1 MKTLRKIFIVLLEVV
16 LVCLMVVFILSFSVR
31 DAVVKQMKNVTVE
44 NVREEIISD
53 VNSNA
58 NISDESFNDIVNNTE
73 ADALIRKYIDL
84 LISGM
89 AGNNIDSDINIDKDV
104 ITFIDNNKD
113 LLKEKLGVSD
123 EQLEGFKKS
132 ENLKKANDYFKEKVQ
147 EGNESNKS
155 VVTTFRIYNNLI
167 SDSLRIILVISI
179 VVLIVII
186 GILKNSLLSLIKI
199 VGIDLVI
206 TAILSIIVVAILN
219 FIIISVADLAITVNY
234 SYGLIYGIVAL
245 VIGIIMIV
253 SSNIYKKKMS

>member
-53 VNSNA
+53 VDSNI
-58 NISDESFNDIVNNTE
+58 NDESFNELVNNTE
-73 ADALIRKYIDL
+73 ADALIQKYIDL

-89 AGNNIDSDINIDKDV
+89 AGNNIDSDINIDEDV

-123 EQLEGFKKS
+123 EQLEEFKKS

-167 SDSLRIILVISI
+167 SDNLRIILAISI
-179 VVLIVII
+179 IVLIVII
-186 GILKNSLLSLIKI
+186 GILKNSLLSLIKV

-206 TAILSIIVVAILN
+206 TAILSILVVTVLN

-253 SSNIYKKKMS
+253 SSNIYKKMMS

>member
-31 DAVVKQMKNVTVE
+31 DAVVKQMKNVTIE

-53 VNSNA
+53 VDSNI
-58 NISDESFNDIVNNTE
+58 NEESFNELVNNTE
-73 ADALIRKYIDL
+73 ADALIQKYIDL

-89 AGNNIDSDINIDKDV
+89 AGNNIDSDINIDEDV

-123 EQLEGFKKS
+123 EQLEEFKKS

-167 SDSLRIILVISI
+167 SDSLRIILAISI
-179 VVLIVII
+179 IVLIVII
-186 GILKNSLLSLIKI
+186 GILKNSLLSLIKV

-206 TAILSIIVVAILN
+206 TAILSILIVTILN
-219 FIIISVADLAITVNY
+219 FIIISVADLAFTVNY

-253 SSNIYKKKMS
+253 SSNIYKKMMS

>member
-1 MKTLRKIFIVLLEVV
+1 MKTLRKIFIFLLEVV

-53 VNSNA
+53 VDSNI
-58 NISDESFNDIVNNTE
+58 NDESFNELVNNTE
-73 ADALIRKYIDL
+73 ADALIQKYIDL

-104 ITFIDNNKD
+104 ITFIDNNKE

-123 EQLEGFKKS
+123 EQLEEFKKS

-167 SDSLRIILVISI
+167 SDSLRIILAISI
-179 VVLIVII
+179 IVLIVII
-186 GILKNSLLSLIKI
+186 GILKNSLLSLIKV

-206 TAILSIIVVAILN
+206 TAILSILIVTVLN

-234 SYGLIYGIVAL
+234 SYGLIYGVVAL

-253 SSNIYKKKMS
+253 SSNIYKKMMS

>member
-53 VNSNA
+53 VDSNI
-58 NISDESFNDIVNNTE
+58 NEESFNELVNNTE
-73 ADALIRKYIDL
+73 ADALIQKYIDL

-89 AGNNIDSDINIDKDV
+89 AGNNIDTDINIDEDV

-123 EQLEGFKKS
+123 EQLEEFKKS

-167 SDSLRIILVISI
+167 SDSLRIILAISI
-179 VVLIVII
+179 IVLIVII
-186 GILKNSLLSLIKI
+186 GILKNSLLSLIKV

-206 TAILSIIVVAILN
+206 TAILSILIVTILN
-219 FIIISVADLAITVNY
+219 FIIISVVDLACTVNY

-253 SSNIYKKKMS
+253 SSNIYKKMMS

>member
-53 VNSNA
+53 VDSNI
-58 NISDESFNDIVNNTE
+58 NDESFNELVNNTE
-73 ADALIRKYIDL
+73 ADALIQKYIDL

-89 AGNNIDSDINIDKDV
+89 AGNNIDSDINIDEDV
-104 ITFIDNNKD
+104 ITFIDNNKE

-123 EQLEGFKKS
+123 EQLEEFKKS

-167 SDSLRIILVISI
+167 SDSLRIILAISI
-179 VVLIVII
+179 IVLIVII
-186 GILKNSLLSLIKI
+186 GILKNSLLSLIKM

-206 TAILSIIVVAILN
+206 TAILSILIVTILN

-253 SSNIYKKKMS
+253 SSNIYKKMMS

>member
-44 NVREEIISD
+44 NVKEEIISD
-53 VNSNA
+53 VDSNI
-58 NISDESFNDIVNNTE
+58 NDESFNELVNNTE
-73 ADALIRKYIDL
+73 ADALIQKYIDL

-89 AGNNIDSDINIDKDV
+89 AGNNIDSDINIDEDV
-104 ITFIDNNKD
+104 ITFIDNNKE

-123 EQLEGFKKS
+123 EQLEEFKKS

-167 SDSLRIILVISI
+167 SDSLRIILAISI
-179 VVLIVII
+179 IVLIVII
-186 GILKNSLLSLIKI
+186 GILKNSLLSLIKV

-253 SSNIYKKKMS
+253 SSNIYKKMMS

>member
-53 VNSNA
+53 VDSNI
-58 NISDESFNDIVNNTE
+58 NDESFNELVNNTE
-73 ADALIRKYIDL
+73 ADALIQKYIDL

-104 ITFIDNNKD
+104 ITFIDNNKE

-123 EQLEGFKKS
+123 EQLEEFKKS

-167 SDSLRIILVISI
+167 SDSLRIILAISI
-179 VVLIVII
+179 IVLIVII
-186 GILKNSLLSLIKI
+186 GILKNSLLSLIKV

-206 TAILSIIVVAILN
+206 TAILSILIVTVLN

-253 SSNIYKKKMS
+253 SSNLYKKMMS

>member
-31 DAVVKQMKNVTVE
+31 DAVVKQMKNVTIE

-53 VNSNA
+53 VDSNI
-58 NISDESFNDIVNNTE
+58 NEESFNELVNNTE
-73 ADALIRKYIDL
+73 ADTLIQKYIDL

-89 AGNNIDSDINIDKDV
+89 AGNNIDSDINIDEDV

-123 EQLEGFKKS
+123 EQLEEFKKS

-167 SDSLRIILVISI
+167 SDSLRIILAISI
-179 VVLIVII
+179 IVLIVII
-186 GILKNSLLSLIKI
+186 GILKNSLLSLIK
-199 VGIDLVI
+199 VFGIDLVI
-206 TAILSIIVVAILN
+206 TAILSILIVTILN

-253 SSNIYKKKMS
+253 SSNIYKKMMS

>member
-1 MKTLRKIFIVLLEVV
+1 METLRKIFIVLLEVV

-31 DAVVKQMKNVTVE
+31 DAVVKQMKNVTIE

-53 VNSNA
+53 VDSNI
-58 NISDESFNDIVNNTE
+58 NEESFNELVNNTE
-73 ADALIRKYIDL
+73 ADALIQKYIDL

-89 AGNNIDSDINIDKDV
+89 AGNNIDSDINIDEDV

-123 EQLEGFKKS
+123 EQLEEFKKS

-167 SDSLRIILVISI
+167 SDSLRIILAISI
-179 VVLIVII
+179 IVLIVII
-186 GILKNSLLSLIKI
+186 GILKNSLLSLIKV

-206 TAILSIIVVAILN
+206 TAILSILIVTILN
-219 FIIISVADLAITVNY
+219 FIIISVADLAFTVNY

-253 SSNIYKKKMS
+253 SSNIYKKMMS

>member
-31 DAVVKQMKNVTVE
+31 DAVVKQMKNVTIE

-53 VNSNA
+53 VDSNI
-58 NISDESFNDIVNNTE
+58 NEESFNELVNNTE
-73 ADALIRKYIDL
+73 ADALIQKYIDL

-104 ITFIDNNKD
+104 ITFIDNNKE

-123 EQLEGFKKS
+123 EQLEEFKKS

-167 SDSLRIILVISI
+167 SDSLRIILAISI
-179 VVLIVII
+179 IILIVII
-186 GILKNSLLSLIKI
+186 GILKNSLLSLIKV

-206 TAILSIIVVAILN
+206 TAILSILIVTVLN

-253 SSNIYKKKMS
+253 SSNIYKKMMS

>member
-1 MKTLRKIFIVLLEVV
+1 MKTLRKIFIVLLEIV

-31 DAVVKQMKNVTVE
+31 DAVIKQMKNVTVE

-53 VNSNA
+53 VDSNI
-58 NISDESFNDIVNNTE
+58 NDESFNELVNNTE
-73 ADALIRKYIDL
+73 ADALIQKYIDL

-104 ITFIDNNKD
+104 ITFIDNNKE

-123 EQLEGFKKS
+123 EQLEEFKKS

-167 SDSLRIILVISI
+167 SDSLRIILAISI
-179 VVLIVII
+179 IVLIVII
-186 GILKNSLLSLIKI
+186 GILKNSLLSLIKV

-206 TAILSIIVVAILN
+206 IAILSILIVTVLN

-253 SSNIYKKKMS
+253 SSNIYKKMMS

>member
-31 DAVVKQMKNVTVE
+31 DAVVKQMKNVTIE

-53 VNSNA
+53 VDSNI
-58 NISDESFNDIVNNTE
+58 NEESFNELVNNTE
-73 ADALIRKYIDL
+73 ADALIQKYIDL

-123 EQLEGFKKS
+123 EQLEEFKKS

-167 SDSLRIILVISI
+167 SDSLRIILAISI
-179 VVLIVII
+179 IVLIVII
-186 GILKNSLLSLIKI
+186 GILKNSLLSLIKV

-206 TAILSIIVVAILN
+206 TAILSILIVTILN

>member
-53 VNSNA
+53 VDSNI
-58 NISDESFNDIVNNTE
+58 NDESFNELVNNTE
-73 ADALIRKYIDL
+73 ADALIQKYIDL

-89 AGNNIDSDINIDKDV
+89 AGNNIDSDINIDEDV
-104 ITFIDNNKD
+104 ITFIDNNKE

-123 EQLEGFKKS
+123 EQLEEFKKS

-167 SDSLRIILVISI
+167 SDSLRIILAISI
-179 VVLIVII
+179 IVLIVII
-186 GILKNSLLSLIKI
+186 GILKNSLLSLIKV

-206 TAILSIIVVAILN
+206 TAILSILIVTILN
-219 FIIISVADLAITVNY
+219 FIIISVTDLAITVNY
-234 SYGLIYGIVAL
+234 SYGLIYGVVAL

>member
-53 VNSNA
+53 VDSNI
-58 NISDESFNDIVNNTE
+58 NDESFNELVNNTE
-73 ADALIRKYIDL
+73 ADALIQKYIDL

-104 ITFIDNNKD
+104 ITFIDNNKE

-123 EQLEGFKKS
+123 EQLEEFKKS

-167 SDSLRIILVISI
+167 SDSLRIILAISI
-179 VVLIVII
+179 IVLIVII
-186 GILKNSLLSLIKI
+186 GMLKNSLLSLIKV

-206 TAILSIIVVAILN
+206 TAILSILVVTVLN

-234 SYGLIYGIVAL
+234 SYGLIYGVVAL

>member
-1 MKTLRKIFIVLLEVV
+1 MKILRKIFIVLLEVV

-53 VNSNA
+53 VDSNI
-58 NISDESFNDIVNNTE
+58 NEESFNELVNNTE
-73 ADALIRKYIDL
+73 ADALIQKYIDL

-89 AGNNIDSDINIDKDV
+89 AGNNIDSDINIDEDV

-123 EQLEGFKKS
+123 EQLEEFKKS

-167 SDSLRIILVISI
+167 SDSLRIILAISI
-179 VVLIVII
+179 IVLIVII
-186 GILKNSLLSLIKI
+186 GILKNSLLSLIKV

-206 TAILSIIVVAILN
+206 TAILSILVVTVLN

-234 SYGLIYGIVAL
+234 SYGLIYGVVAL

>member
-53 VNSNA
+53 VDSNI
-58 NISDESFNDIVNNTE
+58 NDESFNELVNNTE
-73 ADALIRKYIDL
+73 ADALIQKYIDL

-89 AGNNIDSDINIDKDV
+89 AGNNIDSDINIDEDV
-104 ITFIDNNKD
+104 ITFIDNNKE

-123 EQLEGFKKS
+123 EQLEEFKKS
-132 ENLKKANDYFKEKVQ
+132 ESLKKANDYFKEKVQ

-167 SDSLRIILVISI
+167 SDNLRIILAISI
-179 VVLIVII
+179 IVLIVII
-186 GILKNSLLSLIKI
+186 GILKNSLLSLIKV

-206 TAILSIIVVAILN
+206 TAILSILIVTVLN
-219 FIIISVADLAITVNY
+219 FIIISAADLAITVNY
-234 SYGLIYGIVAL
+234 SYGLIYGVVAL

>member
-53 VNSNA
+53 VDSNI
-58 NISDESFNDIVNNTE
+58 NDESFNELVNNTE
-73 ADALIRKYIDL
+73 ADALIQKYIDL

-89 AGNNIDSDINIDKDV
+89 AGNNIDSDINIDEDV

-123 EQLEGFKKS
+123 EQLEEFKKS

-167 SDSLRIILVISI
+167 SDSLRIILAISI
-179 VVLIVII
+179 IVLIVII
-186 GILKNSLLSLIKI
+186 GILKNSLLSLIKV

-206 TAILSIIVVAILN
+206 TAILSILIVTILN

-253 SSNIYKKKMS
+253 SSNIYKKMMS

>member
-53 VNSNA
+53 VDSNI
-58 NISDESFNDIVNNTE
+58 NDENFNELVNNTE

-89 AGNNIDSDINIDKDV
+89 AGNNIDSDINIDEDV
-104 ITFIDNNKD
+104 ITFINNNKE

-123 EQLEGFKKS
+123 EQLEEFKKS

-147 EGNESNKS
+147 EGNESNKN
-155 VVTTFRIYNNLI
+155 VVATFKVYNNLI

-253 SSNIYKKKMS
+253 SSNIYKKMMS

>member
-53 VNSNA
+53 VDSNI
-58 NISDESFNDIVNNTE
+58 NEESFNELVNNTE
-73 ADALIRKYIDL
+73 ADALIQKYIDL

-104 ITFIDNNKD
+104 ITFIDNNKE

-123 EQLEGFKKS
+123 EQLEEFKKS

-167 SDSLRIILVISI
+167 SDSLRIILAISI
-179 VVLIVII
+179 IVLIVII
-186 GILKNSLLSLIKI
+186 GILKNSLLSLIKV

-206 TAILSIIVVAILN
+206 TAILSILIVTILN

>member
-53 VNSNA
+53 VDSNI
-58 NISDESFNDIVNNTE
+58 NDESFNELVNNTE
-73 ADALIRKYIDL
+73 ADALIQKYIDL

-89 AGNNIDSDINIDKDV
+89 AGNNIDSDINIDEDV
-104 ITFIDNNKD
+104 ITFIDNNKE

-123 EQLEGFKKS
+123 EQLEEFKKS

-167 SDSLRIILVISI
+167 SDSLRIILAISI
-179 VVLIVII
+179 IVLIVII

-206 TAILSIIVVAILN
+206 TAILSILIVTILN
-219 FIIISVADLAITVNY
+219 FIIISVADLAIAVNY
-234 SYGLIYGIVAL
+234 SYGLIYGVVAL

-253 SSNIYKKKMS
+253 SSNIYKKMMS

>member
-53 VNSNA
+53 VDSNI
-58 NISDESFNDIVNNTE
+58 NDESFNELVNNTE
-73 ADALIRKYIDL
+73 ADALIQKYIDL

-123 EQLEGFKKS
+123 EQLEEFKKS

>member
-53 VNSNA
+53 VDSNI
-58 NISDESFNDIVNNTE
+58 NDESFNELVNNTE
-73 ADALIRKYIDL
+73 ADALIQKYIDL

-89 AGNNIDSDINIDKDV
+89 AGNNIDSDINIDEDV
-104 ITFIDNNKD
+104 ITFIDNNKE

-123 EQLEGFKKS
+123 EQLEEFKKS

-167 SDSLRIILVISI
+167 SDSLRIILAISI
-179 VVLIVII
+179 IVLIVII
-186 GILKNSLLSLIKI
+186 GILKNSLLSLIKV

-206 TAILSIIVVAILN
+206 TAILSILVVTVLN

-253 SSNIYKKKMS
+253 SSNIYKKMMS

>member
-1 MKTLRKIFIVLLEVV
+1 M
-16 LVCLMVVFILSFSVR
+16 
-31 DAVVKQMKNVTVE
+31 
-44 NVREEIISD
+44 
-53 VNSNA
+53 
-58 NISDESFNDIVNNTE
+58 
-73 ADALIRKYIDL
+73 
-84 LISGM
+84 
-89 AGNNIDSDINIDKDV
+89 
-104 ITFIDNNKD
+104 
-113 LLKEKLGVSD
+113 LKEKLGVSD
-123 EQLEGFKKS
+123 EQLEEFKKS

-167 SDSLRIILVISI
+167 SDSLRIILAISI
-179 VVLIVII
+179 IVLIVII

-206 TAILSIIVVAILN
+206 TAILSILIVTILN

-253 SSNIYKKKMS
+253 SSNIYKKMMS

>member
-16 LVCLMVVFILSFSVR
+16 LVCLMVVFMLSFSVR

-53 VNSNA
+53 VDSNI
-58 NISDESFNDIVNNTE
+58 NDESFNELVNNTE
-73 ADALIRKYIDL
+73 ADALIQKYIDL

-104 ITFIDNNKD
+104 ITFIDNNKE

-123 EQLEGFKKS
+123 EQLEEFKKS

-167 SDSLRIILVISI
+167 SDSLRIILAISI
-179 VVLIVII
+179 IVLIVII

-219 FIIISVADLAITVNY
+219 FIIISVADLAITVSY

-253 SSNIYKKKMS
+253 SSNIYKKMMS

>member
-1 MKTLRKIFIVLLEVV
+1 METLRKIFIVLLEVV

-53 VNSNA
+53 VDSNI
-58 NISDESFNDIVNNTE
+58 NDESFNELVNNTE
-73 ADALIRKYIDL
+73 VDALIQKYIDL

-89 AGNNIDSDINIDKDV
+89 AGNNIDSDINIDEDV

-123 EQLEGFKKS
+123 EQLEEFKKS

-167 SDSLRIILVISI
+167 SDSLRIILAISI
-179 VVLIVII
+179 IVLIVII
-186 GILKNSLLSLIKI
+186 GILKKSLLSLIKV

-206 TAILSIIVVAILN
+206 TAILSILIVTILN
-219 FIIISVADLAITVNY
+219 FIIISVTDLAITVNY
-234 SYGLIYGIVAL
+234 SYGLIYGVVAL

>member
-44 NVREEIISD
+44 NVKEEIISD
-53 VNSNA
+53 VDSNI
-58 NISDESFNDIVNNTE
+58 NDESFNELVNNTE
-73 ADALIRKYIDL
+73 ADALIQKYIDL

-89 AGNNIDSDINIDKDV
+89 AGNNIDSDINIDEDV
-104 ITFIDNNKD
+104 ITFIDNNKE

-123 EQLEGFKKS
+123 EQLEEFKKS

-167 SDSLRIILVISI
+167 SDSLRIILAISI
-179 VVLIVII
+179 IVLIVII
-186 GILKNSLLSLIKI
+186 GILKNSLLSLIKV

-206 TAILSIIVVAILN
+206 TAILSILIVTILN

-253 SSNIYKKKMS
+253 SSNIYKKMMS

>member
-53 VNSNA
+53 VDSNI
-58 NISDESFNDIVNNTE
+58 NDESFNELVNNTE
-73 ADALIRKYIDL
+73 ADALIQKYIDL

-104 ITFIDNNKD
+104 ITFIDNNKE

-123 EQLEGFKKS
+123 EQLEEFKKS

-167 SDSLRIILVISI
+167 SDSLRIILAISI
-179 VVLIVII
+179 IVLIVII
-186 GILKNSLLSLIKI
+186 GILKNSLLSLIKV

-206 TAILSIIVVAILN
+206 TAILSILIVTILN

>member
-1 MKTLRKIFIVLLEVV
+1 MKILRKIFIVLLEVV

-31 DAVVKQMKNVTVE
+31 DAVVKQMKNVTIE

-53 VNSNA
+53 VDSNI
-58 NISDESFNDIVNNTE
+58 NEESFNELVNNTE
-73 ADALIRKYIDL
+73 ADALIQKYIDL

-104 ITFIDNNKD
+104 ITFIDNNKE

-123 EQLEGFKKS
+123 EQLEEFKKS

-167 SDSLRIILVISI
+167 SDSLRIILAISI
-179 VVLIVII
+179 IVLIVII
-186 GILKNSLLSLIKI
+186 GILKNSLLSLIKV

-206 TAILSIIVVAILN
+206 TAILSILIVTILN

-253 SSNIYKKKMS
+253 SSNIYKKMMS

>member
-53 VNSNA
+53 VDSNI
-58 NISDESFNDIVNNTE
+58 NDESFNELVNNTE
-73 ADALIRKYIDL
+73 ADALIQKYIDL

-89 AGNNIDSDINIDKDV
+89 AGNNIDSDINIDEDV

-113 LLKEKLGVSD
+113 LLKEKLEVSD
-123 EQLEGFKKS
+123 EQLEEFKKS

-167 SDSLRIILVISI
+167 SDSLRIILAISI
-179 VVLIVII
+179 IVLIVII
-186 GILKNSLLSLIKI
+186 GILKNSLLSLIKV

-206 TAILSIIVVAILN
+206 TAILSILIVTILN

-253 SSNIYKKKMS
+253 SSNIYKKMMS

>member
-31 DAVVKQMKNVTVE
+31 DAVVKQMKSVTIE

-53 VNSNA
+53 VDSNI
-58 NISDESFNDIVNNTE
+58 NEESFNELVNNTE
-73 ADALIRKYIDL
+73 ADALIQKYIDL

-89 AGNNIDSDINIDKDV
+89 AGNNIDSDINIDEDV

-123 EQLEGFKKS
+123 EQLEEFKKS

-167 SDSLRIILVISI
+167 SDSLRIILAISI
-179 VVLIVII
+179 IVLIVII
-186 GILKNSLLSLIKI
+186 GILKNSLLSLIKV

-206 TAILSIIVVAILN
+206 TAILSILIVTVLN

>member
-16 LVCLMVVFILSFSVR
+16 PVCLMVVFILSFSVR

-53 VNSNA
+53 VDSNI
-58 NISDESFNDIVNNTE
+58 NDESFNELVNNTE
-73 ADALIRKYIDL
+73 ADALIQKYIDL

-89 AGNNIDSDINIDKDV
+89 AGNNIDSDINIDEDV

-123 EQLEGFKKS
+123 EQLEEFKKS

-167 SDSLRIILVISI
+167 SDSLRIILAISI
-179 VVLIVII
+179 IVLIVII
-186 GILKNSLLSLIKI
+186 GILKNSLLSLIKV

-206 TAILSIIVVAILN
+206 TAILSILIVTILN

>member
-53 VNSNA
+53 VDSNI
-58 NISDESFNDIVNNTE
+58 NDESFNELVNNTE
-73 ADALIRKYIDL
+73 ADALIQKYIDL

-89 AGNNIDSDINIDKDV
+89 AGNNIDSDINIDEDV

-123 EQLEGFKKS
+123 EQLEEFKKS

-167 SDSLRIILVISI
+167 SDSLRIILAISI
-179 VVLIVII
+179 IVLIVII
-186 GILKNSLLSLIKI
+186 GILKNYLLSLIKV

-206 TAILSIIVVAILN
+206 TAILSILIVTILN

-234 SYGLIYGIVAL
+234 SYGLIYGVVAL

>member
-53 VNSNA
+53 VDSNI
-58 NISDESFNDIVNNTE
+58 NDESFNELVNNTE
-73 ADALIRKYIDL
+73 ADALIQKYIDL

-104 ITFIDNNKD
+104 ITFIDNNKE

-123 EQLEGFKKS
+123 EQLEEFKKS

-167 SDSLRIILVISI
+167 SDSLRIILAISI
-179 VVLIVII
+179 IVLIVII
-186 GILKNSLLSLIKI
+186 GILKNSLLSLIKV

-206 TAILSIIVVAILN
+206 TAILSILIVTILN

-234 SYGLIYGIVAL
+234 SYGLIYGVVAL

>member
-53 VNSNA
+53 VDSNI
-58 NISDESFNDIVNNTE
+58 NDESFNELVNNTE
-73 ADALIRKYIDL
+73 ADALIQKYIDL

-89 AGNNIDSDINIDKDV
+89 AGNNIDSDINIDEDV
-104 ITFIDNNKD
+104 ITFIDNNKE

-123 EQLEGFKKS
+123 EQLEEFKKS

-147 EGNESNKS
+147 DGNESNKS

-167 SDSLRIILVISI
+167 SDNLRIILAISI
-179 VVLIVII
+179 IVLIVII
-186 GILKNSLLSLIKI
+186 GILKNSLLSLIKV

-206 TAILSIIVVAILN
+206 TAILSILIVTILN
-219 FIIISVADLAITVNY
+219 FIIISAADLAITVNY
-234 SYGLIYGIVAL
+234 SYGLIYGVVAL

>member
-53 VNSNA
+53 VDSNI
-58 NISDESFNDIVNNTE
+58 NDESFNELVNNTE
-73 ADALIRKYIDL
+73 ADALIQKYIDL

-89 AGNNIDSDINIDKDV
+89 AGNNIDSDINIDEDV

-123 EQLEGFKKS
+123 EQLEEFKKS

-155 VVTTFRIYNNLI
+155 VVTTFRIYNNLT
-167 SDSLRIILVISI
+167 SDSLRIILAISI
-179 VVLIVII
+179 IVLIVII
-186 GILKNSLLSLIKI
+186 GILKNSLLSLIKV

-206 TAILSIIVVAILN
+206 TAILSILIVTILN

-234 SYGLIYGIVAL
+234 SYGLIYGVVAL

-253 SSNIYKKKMS
+253 SSNIYKKMMS

>member
-53 VNSNA
+53 VDSNI
-58 NISDESFNDIVNNTE
+58 NDESFNELVNNTE
-73 ADALIRKYIDL
+73 ADALIQKYIDL

-89 AGNNIDSDINIDKDV
+89 AGNNIDSDINIDEDV

-123 EQLEGFKKS
+123 EQLEEFKKS

-167 SDSLRIILVISI
+167 SDSLRIILAISI
-179 VVLIVII
+179 IVLIVII
-186 GILKNSLLSLIKI
+186 GILKNSLLSLIKV

-206 TAILSIIVVAILN
+206 TAILSILVVTVLN

-253 SSNIYKKKMS
+253 SSNIYKKMMS

>member
-1 MKTLRKIFIVLLEVV
+1 MKTLRNIFIVLLEVV
-16 LVCLMVVFILSFSVR
+16 IVCLMVVFILSFSVR

-53 VNSNA
+53 VDSNI
-58 NISDESFNDIVNNTE
+58 NDESFNELVNNTE
-73 ADALIRKYIDL
+73 ADALIQKYIDL

-89 AGNNIDSDINIDKDV
+89 AGNNIDSDINIDEDV

-123 EQLEGFKKS
+123 EQLEEFKKS
-132 ENLKKANDYFKEKVQ
+132 ESLKKANDYFKEKVQ

-167 SDSLRIILVISI
+167 SDSLRIILAISI
-179 VVLIVII
+179 IVLIVII
-186 GILKNSLLSLIKI
+186 GILKNSLLSLIKV

-206 TAILSIIVVAILN
+206 TAILSILIVTVLN

-234 SYGLIYGIVAL
+234 SYGLIYGVVAL

>member
-44 NVREEIISD
+44 NVKEEIISD
-53 VNSNA
+53 VDSNI
-58 NISDESFNDIVNNTE
+58 NDESFNELVNNTE
-73 ADALIRKYIDL
+73 ADALIQKYIDL

-89 AGNNIDSDINIDKDV
+89 AGNNIDSDINIDEDV
-104 ITFIDNNKD
+104 ITFIDNNKE

-123 EQLEGFKKS
+123 EQLEEFKKS

-167 SDSLRIILVISI
+167 SDSLRIILAISI
-179 VVLIVII
+179 IVLIVII
-186 GILKNSLLSLIKI
+186 GILKNSLLSLIKV

-206 TAILSIIVVAILN
+206 TAILSILIVTILN

-234 SYGLIYGIVAL
+234 SYGLIYGVVAL
-245 VIGIIMIV
+245 VTGIIMIV
-253 SSNIYKKKMS
+253 SSNIYKKMMS